1 MFLHAVHSSSKFRKE
16 TEESKAMK
24 TYLEQI
30 LPQQNLLTVFEIFFA
45 YSIIG
50 WFVESAYMSLC
61 NRQFTNRGFVRGPL
75 CPIYGV
81 GEFIIYNALSPLAN
95 NYIALFFVG
104 TMFATSLE
112 YLTARIMIR
121 KFGFVW
127 WDYTNKPF
135 NYKGIICLE
144 STIAWG
150 AYTIFEFAF
159 LHRFVVRFIQKIPAG
174 ILFFIVVFL
183 MLYLMLDMIHCCRKI
198 ANGEIEERTNNLM
211 VYKEK

>member
-1 MFLHAVHSSSKFRKE
+1 
-16 TEESKAMK
+16 MK
-24 TYLEQI
+24 TYLEQMI
-30 LPQQNLLTVFEIFFA
+30 PQQNLLTVFGIFFV

-50 WFVESAYMSLC
+50 WFVESTYMSLC

-95 NYIALFFVG
+95 NYLALFVVG
-104 TMFATSLE
+104 TFFATSLE
-112 YLTARIMIR
+112 YITARIMIH

-150 AYTIFEFAF
+150 AYTIIEFAF
-159 LHRFVVRFIQKIPAG
+159 LHRIVVRFVQKIPPR
-174 ILFFIVVFL
+174 ILFFVVAGLIF
-183 MLYLMLDMIHCCRKI
+183 YLIADMIRSCRKI
-198 ANGEIEERTNNLM
+198 ANGEVEERTNNLM
-211 VYKEK
+211 IYKEK